1 MKPKACFM
9 KLALDLAKKRKGLTH
24 PNPTVGAVIVKDGKV
39 IGKGYHKKAGMP
51 HAEVE
56 AINDA
61 LSKGYS
67 LENSTIY
74 ITLEP
79 CCHYGKTPPCTD
91 AIIRHKI
98 KNVVVATSDPNPLV
112 AGKGIQILKSKGIN
126 VYTGILEKEARKL
139 NEDFFIFIKKKRPF
153 IHLKLAQSL
162 DGKIATFTGSS
173 KWITGGKSR
182 EYAHLLR
189 NYSSAVMVG
198 VNTAL
203 KDNPSL
209 TVRHLKTEKQPTRI
223 LIDKDLKT
231 PKDFNI
237 FNNDTNTIVFVSDKI
252 SEEKIDKY
260 KSSHIE
266 FIKLP
271 VFNGKFKLS
280 DILQKLY
287 ERNIMH
293 ILVEGGSGLITQ
305 FLKENLFDKL
315 SIFIAPKIIG
325 KEGIPSIGELNISDI
340 SEALKLKR
348 EKVRVLDEDVYL
360 ELYNPDSF
368 EDIFKT

>member
-1 MKPKACFM
+1 MKPKARFM
-9 KLALDLAKKRKGLTH
+9 KVALKLAKKRKGLTH

-39 IGKGYHKKAGMP
+39 IGKGYHKKVGMP

-79 CCHYGKTPPCTD
+79 CCHHGKTPPCTD

-98 KNVVVATSDPNPLV
+98 KNVVVATLDPNPLV
-112 AGKGIQILKSKGIN
+112 TGKGIEILKSKGIN
-126 VYTGILEKEARKL
+126 VYTGVLEKEARRL

-153 IHLKLAQSL
+153 IHLKVAQTL

-173 KWITGGKSR
+173 KWTTEEKSR

-189 NYSSAVMVG
+189 KHSSAVMVG
-198 VNTAL
+198 INTVL

-209 TVRHLKTEKQPTRI
+209 TVRHLKTEKQPIRI

-237 FNNDTNTIVFVSDKI
+237 FNSDAKTIIFVS
-252 SEEKIDKY
+252 EELNKEKLNEY
-260 KSSHIE
+260 ESSHIE
-266 FIKLP
+266 FVKLP
-271 VFNGKFKLS
+271 LLNGKFKLS
-280 DILQKLY
+280 DILEELY
-287 ERNIMH
+287 KRDIMH
-293 ILVEGGSGLITQ
+293 ILVEGGSNLITG

-325 KEGIPSIGELNISDI
+325 EEGISSVGKLNIDYI
-340 SEALKLKR
+340 PNAIKLKR
-348 EKVRVLDEDVYL
+348 EKVRIFDEDVYL
-360 ELYNPDSF
+360 ELYNPHSF
-368 EDIFKT
+368 DEIFKT

>member
-1 MKPKACFM
+1 SKATFI
-9 KLALDLAKKRKGLTH
+9 KQALELAKRRKGLTH
-24 PNPTVGAVIVKDGKV
+24 QNPTVGAVIVKDGKV

-79 CCHYGKTPPCTD
+79 CCHHGKTPPCTD

-98 KNVVVATSDPNPLV
+98 KNVVVATLDPNPLV
-112 AGKGIQILKSKGIN
+112 AGKGIEILKSKGIN
-126 VYTGILEKEARKL
+126 VYTGVLAKEARKL

-153 IHLKLAQSL
+153 IHLKLAQTL

-173 KWITGGKSR
+173 KWITGEKSR

-189 NYSSAVMVG
+189 KHSSAVMVG
-198 VNTAL
+198 VNTVL

-209 TVRHLKTEKQPTRI
+209 TVRHLKTEKQPIRI

-231 PKDFNI
+231 PKNFNI
-237 FNNDTNTIVFVSDKI
+237 FNSDAKTIIFVS
-252 SEEKIDKY
+252 EELNKEKLNEY
-260 KSSHIE
+260 ESPHIE
-266 FIKLP
+266 FVRLSLL
-271 VFNGKFKLS
+271 NGKFKLS
-280 DILQKLY
+280 DILEELY
-287 ERNIMH
+287 KRDIMH
-293 ILVEGGSGLITQ
+293 ILVEGGSNLITG

-315 SIFIAPKIIG
+315 SIFIAPKIVG
-325 KEGIPSIGELNISDI
+325 EEGISSVGKLNIDYI
-340 SEALKLKR
+340 PNAIKLKR
-348 EKVRVLDEDVYL
+348 EKVRIFDEDVYL
-360 ELYNPDSF
+360 ELYNPHSF
-368 EDIFKT
+368 DEIFKT